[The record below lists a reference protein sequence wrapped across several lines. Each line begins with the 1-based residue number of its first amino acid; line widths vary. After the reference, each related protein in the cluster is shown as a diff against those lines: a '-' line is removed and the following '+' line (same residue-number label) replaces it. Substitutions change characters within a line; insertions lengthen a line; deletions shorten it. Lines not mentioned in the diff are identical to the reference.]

1 MSAIT
6 SLFAVTEILLLLLPD
21 TLPPKLADV
30 LYFILVTSTFAEN
43 APAGPMAAVALC
55 LSKLSVLDASTVTS
69 PFD

>member
-6 SLFAVTEILLLLLPD
+6 SLSAVTETLLPD

-69 PFD
+69 PVD